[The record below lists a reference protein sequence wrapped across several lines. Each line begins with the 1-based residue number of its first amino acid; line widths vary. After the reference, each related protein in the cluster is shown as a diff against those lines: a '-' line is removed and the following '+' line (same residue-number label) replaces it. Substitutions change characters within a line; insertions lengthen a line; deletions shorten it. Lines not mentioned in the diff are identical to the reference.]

1 MNLNAW
7 LFKKQFGSL
16 SSFPTFHQLPTI
28 KLGWVLFVLKN
39 LWGNNKEHYKMNKE
53 DFAEAD
59 QNMQEQK
66 NNEKW
71 PHLWLAREE
80 CGLDVVGQCLGK
92 PLNLPIMVPPSPES
106 DKAELD

>member
-1 MNLNAW
+1 
-7 LFKKQFGSL
+7 
-16 SSFPTFHQLPTI
+16 
-28 KLGWVLFVLKN
+28 
-39 LWGNNKEHYKMNKE
+39 MNKE

-59 QNMQEQK
+59 QTMQEQK

-92 PLNLPIMVPPSPES
+92 PLNLSIMYHLLQNLI
-106 DKAELD
+106 KLNLTK